1 MKTKCCVQICAILA
15 VILVMGQSG
24 FASLNNDPAAI
35 HAYQGSSPFST
46 SGVLNGHVDYAV
58 YAPGTYDGT
67 TSFNNNLY
75 VYAYQ
80 VFSDQ
85 SSTVSI
91 DYFSVGLGPGVSVP
105 TATYD
110 SAAAFA
116 VAGGNIPGLSL
127 VMPQQVIYLFQ
138 FDSISANEH
147 SSTLLFASDVA
158 PGTAKGVVSAGFE
171 GGTFMTL
178 STPAVT
184 PEPATFGLLI
194 GGALMAIRRRRKV

>member
-1 MKTKCCVQICAILA
+1 MKTKRYVQICAILA

-24 FASLNNDPAAI
+24 FASLNNDPAAMKSG
-35 HAYQGSSPFST
+35 QSSFT
-46 SGVLNGHVDYAV
+46 TTGGALNGYVDYAV
-58 YAPGTYDGT
+58 YAPGKYDGAI
-67 TSFNNNLY
+67 SFNNLY

-80 VFSDQ
+80 VFSQ